1 MLAGVSASGFSR
13 WMEPEIMIFRPA
25 KCKTL
30 AKGSNFIGTAEYK
43 RLFAGRKPSYKG
55 CFLSGYCVDR
65 EKFDP
70 LAGVF
75 WRRGQSSGI
84 WRRRM
89 PAVMADACSGEDVL
103 GGEGACGGDS
113 YSRIEKAPRCSS
125 GWLRQACHSA
135 NKLLTLVKT
144 RRCRRAC
151 E

>member
-30 AKGSNFIGTAEYK
+30 AKGLNFIGSAGYK

-55 CFLSGYCVDR
+55 CFLSGYCVGR

-89 PAVMADACSGEDVL
+89 PAVMADVCNGEDVL
-103 GGEGACGGDS
+103 GSEGACGGDR
-113 YSRIEKAPRCSS
+113 YSRIEKALRCSS
-125 GWLRQACHSA
+125 GWLRQACYGA